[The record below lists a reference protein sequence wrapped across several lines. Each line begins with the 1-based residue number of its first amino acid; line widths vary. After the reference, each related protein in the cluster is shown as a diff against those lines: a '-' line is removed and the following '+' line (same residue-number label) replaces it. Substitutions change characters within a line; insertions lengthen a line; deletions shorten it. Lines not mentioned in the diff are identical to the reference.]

1 MRYLLICLLVLMV
14 WPAGLSGQAGA
25 GIALERDAEGRL
37 ASPLQWCAETC
48 QSEIAALLKADMQ
61 SMFPA
66 WDDIAAFDGPLSH
79 APCTAAARTKPAVH
93 AVILAPL
100 YEHFVK
106 LPGTQEDAKLLSA
119 LFTDR
124 GAPPDLTRA
133 LTGNVDRRDMIDQLE
148 ASLAC
153 VREKDQVIV
162 TFSGGAATYR
172 LWGAPN
178 FPEFYVRHCITT
190 EEPRSFCEAIA
201 KDVKPETQGST
212 TSSGEAYRKLVAE
225 YDDLILFSSDVVIV
239 SLKGATRPILAPES
253 RLVGLSA
260 VELSNFVTQVRNRG
274 ADAIVI
280 LDTNYAARARLLDR
294 QSAATFNTS
303 WRWSRQSGGEAP
315 DKSHIVDLFGS
326 GKMAALYAAR
336 GDEFAKESKNR
347 GTILGELT
355 FALAEAMRSRTSPSI
370 KQLAEDIDRTMKQR
384 DVEQQAVFEASEP
397 DLRLLTPRSDEPLHS
412 DHIEILQPALTRGA
426 SVFET
431 DKRQFKLVARYAG
444 SAKPGYAA
452 IDGDNLR
459 VDANGQFQKE
469 IDAVGRSEFYMRVY
483 AEDHSLLA
491 ERRIR
496 FSESEIDTAVGQQ
509 GTSYVMTIGN
519 DDYQDQNFPK
529 LLTPIADADAFR
541 DLMIG
546 DFGYT
551 DKLRMGSG
559 ERGLSLRNATQRDIT
574 QALFDIRKNM
584 TTDDRL
590 IIYYAGHGEKDEEKS
605 FWVPVDG
612 VSGGDYTWI
621 KAADIQ
627 EEMRIMNAA
636 SVLLIS
642 DSCYAGGLTRS
653 AVATLPADRRDKYLS
668 KAGLLK
674 SRQFIGSGGIE
685 PVLDGGGAGHSIF
698 AQAIIDGV
706 KAMGHAPFTASELFE
721 TRVKPKVLS
730 FGNISE
736 DRQVPVFYRI
746 ERAGD
751 VPASEFLFLP
761 SK

>member
-1 MRYLLICLLVLMV
+1 
-14 WPAGLSGQAGA
+14 
-25 GIALERDAEGRL
+25 
-37 ASPLQWCAETC
+37 
-48 QSEIAALLKADMQ
+48 MQ
-61 SMFPA
+61 SMLPA
-66 WDDIAAFDGPLSH
+66 WNDIARFDGPLSH
-79 APCTAAARTKPAVH
+79 ARCTASARTKPAVH
-93 AVILAPL
+93 AIILAPF

-119 LFTDR
+119 LVADR
-124 GAPPDLTRA
+124 GAPPDLTRTLA
-133 LTGNVDRRDMIDQLE
+133 GTVDRRDMLDQLE

-162 TFSGGAATYR
+162 TFSGGATTYR
-172 LWGAPN
+172 LWGAPS
-178 FPEFYVRHCITT
+178 FPDFYVRYCVTA
-190 EEPRSFCEAIA
+190 EEPRSFCEVIA
-201 KDVKPETQGST
+201 KDVETETHGGA
-212 TSSGEAYRKLVAE
+212 TSSGETYRKLAAE
-225 YDDLILFSSDVVIV
+225 YDDLILFSSDVVV
-239 SLKGATRPILAPES
+239 VPRKGVTRPTLAPES
-253 RLVGLSA
+253 RLMGLSA

-280 LDTNYAARARLLDR
+280 LDTNYAARTRLLDR
-294 QSAATFNTS
+294 QNAATFNSS
-303 WRWSRQSGGEAP
+303 WRWSRQSGDEVR
-315 DKSHIVDLFGS
+315 DKPGIVDLFGS

-336 GDEFAKESKNR
+336 SDEFARESRKR
-347 GTILGELT
+347 DTVLGELT

-384 DVEQQAVFEASEP
+384 AVEQQAVFEASEP
-397 DLRLLTPRSDEPLHS
+397 GLRLLTPRSNELLHP
-412 DHIEILQPALTRGA
+412 DNIEILQPALTRSA

-431 DKRQFKLVARYAG
+431 DKREFKLVARYAG

-452 IDGDNLR
+452 IDGDNQR
-459 VDANGQFQKE
+459 IDANGQFEKE

-491 ERRIR
+491 ERRMR

-509 GTSYVMTIGN
+509 GTSYIMTIGN
-519 DDYQDQNFPK
+519 DDYRDQSFPK

-541 DLMIG
+541 DLMIH

-559 ERGLSLRNATQRDIT
+559 ERSLSLRNATQRDTT

-621 KAADIQ
+621 KASDIQ
-627 EEMRIMNAA
+627 DEMRGMNAA

-653 AVATLPADRRDKYLS
+653 AVATLPADRRDKYLA

-698 AQAIIDGV
+698 AQAIIDGI
-706 KAMGHAPFTASELFE
+706 KAMGHTPFTASELFE

-730 FGNISE
+730 FGSISD

-746 ERAGD
+746 EWAGD

-761 SK
+761 LK